1 MSVGRNAQSV
11 LNCECWQSSLAGTHE
26 YSWHF
31 SAPPPAKKI
40 KTIMVYGITV
50 VSMPASE
57 FWSLDF
63 ESRVPTFSVG
73 SMSSLWAF
81 QHPSKL
87 QNKHA
92 SLIEDSKSAVTNIL
106 PKGNQVAPT
115 TAVLPHPWWDIVI
128 SLKLCRSDHLKMSK
142 LSEIDRS
149 SVVYLF
155 GLQLTINL
163 QSVMKIYSVLFIT
176 FSIRISMNQI

>member
-1 MSVGRNAQSV
+1 MFWGSICAKKKVHLVDMSVGRNAQSV

-115 TAVLPHPWWDIVI
+115 ERLCYRTRGGTLWFPWNFAEVIIWKCQNYLRLIEAVLYI
-128 SLKLCRSDHLKMSK
+128 
-142 LSEIDRS
+142 
-149 SVVYLF
+149 YL
-155 GLQLTINL
+155 GC
-163 QSVMKIYSVLFIT
+163 S
-176 FSIRISMNQI
+176 